1 VATAKRH
8 AGPNLGIVTTVY
20 VLLKIASVFPVSAF
34 GSKPPFFPG
43 LNAPTETVVS
53 YFSTHAHT
61 VLVYAFLQLGAA
73 IPFGI
78 FAATVASRLQFL
90 GVKAAGASIAFFG
103 GAMASIDELNSG
115 AVISVMGKSLV
126 AQNAAL
132 VQAFHYLAVALGG
145 PGFTMPFGLLM
156 AGVSVTAGFLNLL
169 PRWLMAFGLLL
180 ALTGELSWLSMV
192 IPKAGFLIPFTRW
205 LGFIW
210 LIIAGFKL
218 PKTTADAT
226 TASPS
231 H

>member
-1 VATAKRH
+1 
-8 AGPNLGIVTTVY
+8 

-53 YFSTHAHT
+53 YFSTHAHA

-103 GAMASIDELNSG
+103 GAMAAIDELNSG

-145 PGFTMPFGLLM
+145 PGFTLPFGLLM
-156 AGVSVTAGFLNLL
+156 AGVSVTAGFLKLL
-169 PRWLMAFGLLL
+169 PRWLGAFSLLL
-180 ALTGELSWLSMV
+180 ALTGELSWLSFQR
-192 IPKAGFLIPFTRW
+192 P
-205 LGFIW
+205 
-210 LIIAGFKL
+210 
-218 PKTTADAT
+218 
-226 TASPS
+226 ASSSRSPDGS
-231 H
+231 ASSG